1 MNDPT
6 PPLEPI
12 PARVLRQ
19 VMSGTLDEARLLPAP
34 DKRERDVRKAL
45 AKLADHKSW
54 YVFVAGQAYAMLTG
68 KAPGQRNA
76 ETMLVREITRW
87 RGDVERFAPDG
98 LAGFDALIAYAL
110 AHPAAL
116 PPRGDGA

>member
-1 MNDPT
+1 MTDPT

-12 PARVLRQ
+12 PARVMRQ
-19 VMSGTLDEARLLPAP
+19 VVSGTLDEARLLPTA

-54 YVFVAGQAYAMLTG
+54 YVFVAGQAYAMLNG

-76 ETMLVREITRW
+76 EIMLVREITRW
-87 RGDVERFAPDG
+87 RGDVECFAPG
-98 LAGFDALIAYAL
+98 ELAGFDALIQHAL
-110 AHPAAL
+110 GNPVAL
-116 PPRGDGA
+116 PQRPA